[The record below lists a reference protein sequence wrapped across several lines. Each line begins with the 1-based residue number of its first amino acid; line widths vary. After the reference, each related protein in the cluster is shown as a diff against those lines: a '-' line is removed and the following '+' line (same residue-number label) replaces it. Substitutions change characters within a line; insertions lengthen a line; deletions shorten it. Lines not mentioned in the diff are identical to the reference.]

1 MTLLTVRGK
10 RRYMLRHRIIIVDII
25 FSLSWSE
32 SQQLQCEWYHHKQGE
47 NLTVIVSKD
56 VEVIIIWLLI
66 GGAGAKI
73 VELRLLS
80 GEVCEQSSLCCPL
93 PHTSGRNFL
102 PPLQITLVSCSSHT
116 HLPVSNCTSHQAQE
130 LVCYVCK
137 KSYSDRY
144 SLRYHLRTH
153 GIGRQI
159 RCELCGKNF
168 TKQSRLTAHIDSI
181 HNNIRPF
188 PCPHCDKAFKARLH
202 LENHM
207 LQVIQGYTKI
217 EKFCQKNN
225 NICEILDLVITLYSP
240 AHGRETIYVSYLWR
254 LFQA

>member
-1 MTLLTVRGK
+1 MNKAAFAVHCLTHQVSTWT
-10 RRYMLRHRIIIVDII
+10 
-25 FSLSWSE
+25 SLPTSCLCLIPYS
-32 SQQLQCEWYHHKQGE
+32 LKKFFAFHA
-47 NLTVIVSKD
+47 N
-56 VEVIIIWLLI
+56 LLI
-66 GGAGAKI
+66 NQPCNI
-73 VELRLLS
+73 L
-80 GEVCEQSSLCCPL
+80 
-93 PHTSGRNFL
+93 
-102 PPLQITLVSCSSHT
+102 
-116 HLPVSNCTSHQAQE
+116 QAQE

-207 LQVIQGYTKI
+207 LQVKTRRYDDRKLYIRSTPKLILPDWKTFCNLCIFSTQGKDPSRV
-217 EKFCQKNN
+217 QP
-225 NICEILDLVITLYSP
+225 V
-240 AHGRETIYVSYLWR
+240 ETAFGIRY
-254 LFQA
+254 

>member
-1 MTLLTVRGK
+1 M
-10 RRYMLRHRIIIVDII
+10 
-25 FSLSWSE
+25 
-32 SQQLQCEWYHHKQGE
+32 
-47 NLTVIVSKD
+47 
-56 VEVIIIWLLI
+56 
-66 GGAGAKI
+66 
-73 VELRLLS
+73 
-80 GEVCEQSSLCCPL
+80 
-93 PHTSGRNFL
+93 
-102 PPLQITLVSCSSHT
+102 
-116 HLPVSNCTSHQAQE
+116 
-130 LVCYVCK
+130 CYVCK

-207 LQVIQGYTKI
+207 LQVRYQEY
-217 EKFCQKNN
+217 F
-225 NICEILDLVITLYSP
+225 
-240 AHGRETIYVSYLWR
+240 
-254 LFQA
+254 F

>member
-1 MTLLTVRGK
+1 MNKAAFAVHCLTHQVSNWTNLATL
-10 RRYMLRHRIIIVDII
+10 
-25 FSLSWSE
+25 SLCLIPYS
-32 SQQLQCEWYHHKQGE
+32 LKKFFAFHA
-47 NLTVIVSKD
+47 N
-56 VEVIIIWLLI
+56 LLI
-66 GGAGAKI
+66 N
-73 VELRLLS
+73 
-80 GEVCEQSSLCCPL
+80 QP
-93 PHTSGRNFL
+93 
-102 PPLQITLVSCSSHT
+102 
-116 HLPVSNCTSHQAQE
+116 CTILQAQE

-207 LQVIQGYTKI
+207 LQVKTRR
-217 EKFCQKNN
+217 C
-225 NICEILDLVITLYSP
+225 DD
-240 AHGRETIYVSYLWR
+240 
-254 LFQA
+254 